1 MQTTLMIY
9 DGTAPADSDVPR
21 TGGVP
26 LAPAGF
32 TWPMCGDY
40 CGGPLQFFAHLPVE
54 DGVLSVFVCQNNPG
68 ACEFWDATSGAN
80 RVYLFPREE
89 LRPVDVPATGVTLL
103 PITSAIRTHVV
114 ALDPEE
120 SDDFDD
126 HDDPGDPGELVP
138 DAYDLARSGWKREP
152 EEAFGKQREVLG
164 SLGGSPSYLEDDR
177 LPSCPSCTGTTEF
190 AAHLEEG
197 ISTRTSMN
205 LGGQLGYVF
214 VCRACREGAFLTD

>member
-1 MQTTLMIY
+1 MRTALMIY
-9 DGTAPADSDVPR
+9 DGTTPADSGVLR

-32 TWPMCGDY
+32 AWPLCG

-54 DGVLSVFVCQNNPG
+54 DGVLSVFLCQNDPG
-68 ACEFWDATSGAN
+68 ACEFWDASSSAN

-89 LRPVDVPATGVTLL
+89 LRPVAVPEAGLPLL
-103 PITSAIRTHVV
+103 PATSAIRTHVV
-114 ALDPEE
+114 TVDPEDACE
-120 SDDFDD
+120 E
-126 HDDPGDPGELVP
+126 GIEP

-152 EEAFGKQREVLG
+152 EERFGKQREVLG
-164 SLGGSPSYLEDDR
+164 SLGGSPSYLDDDR
-177 LPSCPSCTGTTEF
+177 LPVCPSCTGTMEF

-197 ISTRTSMN
+197 ITRETAMN

-214 VCRACREGAFLTD
+214 VCRPCREGAFLTD

>member
-1 MQTTLMIY
+1 MIY
-9 DGTAPADSDVPR
+9 DGSAPADSDAPR

-32 TWPMCGDY
+32 AWPLCG

-54 DGVLSVFVCQNNPG
+54 DGVLSVFLCQNDPG
-68 ACEFWDATSGAN
+68 ACEFWNASSSAN

-89 LRPVDVPATGVTLL
+89 LLPIAVPEAGVTLL
-103 PITSAIRTHVV
+103 PATSAIRTHVV
-114 ALDPEE
+114 TIDPKDACDEE
-120 SDDFDD
+120 
-126 HDDPGDPGELVP
+126 GIEP

-152 EEAFGKQREVLG
+152 EERFGKQREVLG

-177 LPSCPSCTGTTEF
+177 LPVCPSCTGTMEF

-197 ISTRTSMN
+197 ISRETAMN

-214 VCRACREGAFLTD
+214 VCRPCREGSFLTD

>member
-9 DGTAPADSDVPR
+9 DGSAPADSDVPR

-32 TWPMCGDY
+32 AWPLCG

-54 DGVLSVFVCQNNPG
+54 DGVLSVFLCQNDPG
-68 ACEFWDATSGAN
+68 ACEFWDASSSAN

-89 LRPVDVPATGVTLL
+89 LRPVAVPEAGLTLL
-103 PITSAIRTHVV
+103 PATSAIRTHVV
-114 ALDPEE
+114 TIDPEDACDE
-120 SDDFDD
+120 E
-126 HDDPGDPGELVP
+126 GIEP
-138 DAYDLARSGWKREP
+138 DAYDLARSGWKWEP
-152 EEAFGKQREVLG
+152 EERFGKQREVLG

-177 LPSCPSCTGTTEF
+177 LPMCPSCTGTMEF

-197 ISTRTSMN
+197 TTWETAMN

-214 VCRACREGAFLTD
+214 VCRPCREGAFLTG

>member
-32 TWPMCGDY
+32 TWPMCGSC
-40 CGGPLQFFAHLPVE
+40 CGRPLQFFAHLHVE
-54 DGVLSVFVCQNNPG
+54 YGVLSVFVCQNDPG
-68 ACEFWDATSGAN
+68 ACEFWDAASGAN
-80 RVYLFPREE
+80 RVYLFPREG
-89 LRPVDVPATGVTLL
+89 LRPVVVPEMGVTLL
-103 PITSAIRTHVV
+103 PATSAIRTHVV
-114 ALDPEE
+114 TLDPEE
-120 SDDFDD
+120 DD
-126 HDDPGDPGELVP
+126 HDELAPDP
-138 DAYDLARSGWKREP
+138 YDLARSGWKREP
-152 EEAFGKQREVLG
+152 EERFGKQREVLG

-177 LPSCPSCTGTTEF
+177 LPSCPSCTGATEF

-197 ISTRTSMN
+197 ISTQTAMN

-214 VCRACREGAFLTD
+214 VCRACRTGAFLTD

>member
-32 TWPMCGDY
+32 TWPMCGSC
-40 CGGPLQFFAHLPVE
+40 CGGPLQFFAHLPFE
-54 DGVLSVFVCQNNPG
+54 DGVLSVFVCQNDPG

-80 RVYLFPREE
+80 RVYLFPREG
-89 LRPVDVPATGVTLL
+89 LQPVAVPETGVTLL
-103 PITSAIRTHVV
+103 PATSAIRNHVV
-114 ALDPEE
+114 TLDPEE
-120 SDDFDD
+120 NDDR
-126 HDDPGDPGELVP
+126 LTP

-152 EEAFGKQREVLG
+152 GERFGKQREVLG
-164 SLGGSPSYLEDDR
+164 SLGGSASYLEDDR
-177 LPSCPSCTGTTEF
+177 LPACPSCTGPMEF

-197 ISTRTSMN
+197 ISAQTAMN

-214 VCRACREGAFLTD
+214 ICRACREGAFLTD

>member
-32 TWPMCGDY
+32 EWPMCDSC

-54 DGVLSVFVCQNNPG
+54 DGVLSVFVCQNEPG
-68 ACEFWDATSGAN
+68 ACEFWDATAGAN
-80 RVYLFPREE
+80 RVCLFFREG
-89 LRPVDVPATGVTLL
+89 LRPVAVPETGVTLL
-103 PITSAIRTHVV
+103 PATSAIRTHVV
-114 ALDPEE
+114 TLDPEVN
-120 SDDFDD
+120 DD
-126 HDDPGDPGELVP
+126 HAEVAP
-138 DAYDLARSGWKREP
+138 DAYDLARSGWKRGP
-152 EEAFGKQREVLG
+152 EETFGKQREVLG

-177 LPSCPSCTGTTEF
+177 LPTCPSCTGAMEF

-197 ISTRTSMN
+197 ISARTAMN

-214 VCRACREGAFLTD
+214 ICRACREGAFLTD

>member
-9 DGTAPADSDVPR
+9 DGLTSADSDAPR

-32 TWPMCGDY
+32 TWPLCGSC
-40 CGGPLQFFAHLPVE
+40 CGEPLQFFAHLPVE
-54 DGVLSVFVCQNNPG
+54 YGVLSVFVCQNDPG
-68 ACEFWDATSGAN
+68 ACESWDAESGAN

-89 LRPVDVPATGVTLL
+89 LQPVAVPETGVTLL
-103 PITSAIRTHVV
+103 PATSAIRTHVV

-120 SDDFDD
+120 IDDDD
-126 HDDPGDPGELVP
+126 ELAPDP
-138 DAYDLARSGWKREP
+138 YDLARSGWKRGPDEP
-152 EEAFGKQREVLG
+152 FGRQREVLG

-177 LPSCPSCTGTTEF
+177 LPACPSCTGTMDF

-197 ISTRTSMN
+197 ISVQTAMN

>member
-9 DGTAPADSDVPR
+9 DGTAPADSDVLR

-32 TWPMCGDY
+32 AWPMCGSG

-54 DGVLSVFVCQNNPG
+54 YGVLSVFVCQNDPG
-68 ACEFWDATSGAN
+68 ACESWDATAGAN
-80 RVYLFPREE
+80 RVHLFPREQ
-89 LRPVDVPATGVTLL
+89 LQPVAVPETGVTLL
-103 PITSAIRTHVV
+103 PASSAIRTHVV
-114 ALDPEE
+114 TLDLEGN
-120 SDDFDD
+120 DD
-126 HDDPGDPGELVP
+126 HDELAP

-152 EEAFGKQREVLG
+152 EERFGKQREVLG

-177 LPSCPSCTGTTEF
+177 VPTCPSCAGATEF

-197 ISTRTSMN
+197 ISAQTAMN

>member
-1 MQTTLMIY
+1 MQTALMIY
-9 DGTAPADSDVPR
+9 DGSTPADSDVPR

-32 TWPMCGDY
+32 AWPLCG

-54 DGVLSVFVCQNNPG
+54 DGVLSVFLCQNDPG
-68 ACEFWDATSGAN
+68 ACEFWDASSSAN

-89 LRPVDVPATGVTLL
+89 LRPVAVPEAGLTLL
-103 PITSAIRTHVV
+103 PATSAIRTHVV
-114 ALDPEE
+114 TIDPEDACDE
-120 SDDFDD
+120 E
-126 HDDPGDPGELVP
+126 GIEP

-152 EEAFGKQREVLG
+152 EERFGKQREVLG

-177 LPSCPSCTGTTEF
+177 LPVCPFCTGTMEF

-197 ISTRTSMN
+197 ITRETAMN

-214 VCRACREGAFLTD
+214 VCRPCREGAFLTG

>member
-1 MQTTLMIY
+1 MQTALMIY
-9 DGTAPADSDVPR
+9 DGSAPADSDVPR

-32 TWPMCGDY
+32 AWPLCG

-54 DGVLSVFVCQNNPG
+54 DGVLSVFLCQSDPG
-68 ACEFWDATSGAN
+68 ACEFWDASSSAN

-89 LRPVDVPATGVTLL
+89 LRPVAVPEAGLTLL
-103 PITSAIRTHVV
+103 PATSAIRTHVV
-114 ALDPEE
+114 TIDPEDACDE
-120 SDDFDD
+120 E
-126 HDDPGDPGELVP
+126 GIEP
-138 DAYDLARSGWKREP
+138 DTYDLARSGWKREP
-152 EEAFGKQREVLG
+152 EERFGKQREVLG

-177 LPSCPSCTGTTEF
+177 LPVCPSCSSTMEF

-197 ISTRTSMN
+197 ITREAAMN

-214 VCRACREGAFLTD
+214 VCRPCREGAFLTD

>member
-9 DGTAPADSDVPR
+9 DGTTPADSDVPR

-26 LAPAGF
+26 LAPADF
-32 TWPMCGDY
+32 TWPLCGDT

-54 DGVLSVFVCQNNPG
+54 YGVLSVFVCQNDPG
-68 ACEFWDATSGAN
+68 ACESWDATSGAN
-80 RVYLFPREE
+80 RVYLFPRYG
-89 LRPVDVPATGVTLL
+89 LQPVAVPEMGLTLL
-103 PITSAIRTHVV
+103 PATSAIRTHVV
-114 ALDPEE
+114 TLDPEE
-120 SDDFDD
+120 SDD
-126 HDDPGDPGELVP
+126 HEQLAP

-152 EEAFGKQREVLG
+152 EERFGKQREVLG

-177 LPSCPSCTGTTEF
+177 LPTCPSCNGTTEF

-197 ISTRTSMN
+197 ESAQRAMN

-214 VCRACREGAFLTD
+214 VCRACCEGAFLTD

>member
-32 TWPMCGDY
+32 TWPMCG

-54 DGVLSVFVCQNNPG
+54 DGVLSVFVCQNDPG
-68 ACEFWDATSGAN
+68 ACEFWDATSSAN
-80 RVYLFPREE
+80 RVHLFPREE
-89 LRPVDVPATGVTLL
+89 LQPVAVPETGVTLL
-103 PITSAIRTHVV
+103 PVTSAIRNHVV
-114 ALDPEE
+114 TLDPEE
-120 SDDFDD
+120 VDD
-126 HDDPGDPGELVP
+126 HDDDDDDDDLAPDP
-138 DAYDLARSGWKREP
+138 YDLARSGWKREP
-152 EEAFGKQREVLG
+152 EERFGKQREVLG

-177 LPSCPSCTGTTEF
+177 VPACRSCTRSMEF

-197 ISTRTSMN
+197 ISARTAMN

>member
-1 MQTTLMIY
+1 MQTALMIY
-9 DGTAPADSDVPR
+9 DGSTPADSDVPR

-32 TWPMCGDY
+32 AWPLCG

-54 DGVLSVFVCQNNPG
+54 DGVLSVFLCQNDPG
-68 ACEFWDATSGAN
+68 ACEFWDASSSAN

-89 LRPVDVPATGVTLL
+89 LRPVAAPEAGLTLL
-103 PITSAIRTHVV
+103 PATSAIRTHVV
-114 ALDPEE
+114 TIDPEDACDE
-120 SDDFDD
+120 E
-126 HDDPGDPGELVP
+126 GIEP

-152 EEAFGKQREVLG
+152 EERFGKQREVLG

-177 LPSCPSCTGTTEF
+177 LPVCPSCTGTMEF

-197 ISTRTSMN
+197 ITRETAMN

-214 VCRACREGAFLTD
+214 VCRPCREGAFLTG

>member
-1 MQTTLMIY
+1 MQTNLMIY
-9 DGTAPADSDVPR
+9 DGPAPADSDAPR

-32 TWPMCGDY
+32 VWPVCG

-54 DGVLSVFVCQNNPG
+54 DGVLSVFLCQNDPG
-68 ACEFWDATSGAN
+68 ACEFWDARSSAN
-80 RVYLFPREE
+80 RVHLFPREG
-89 LRPVDVPATGVTLL
+89 LRPVAVPESGPALL
-103 PITSAIRTHVV
+103 PVASAIRVHGV
-114 ALDPEE
+114 AFDPEE
-120 SDDFDD
+120 ADEGADEEE
-126 HDDPGDPGELVP
+126 GEP
-138 DAYDLARSGWKREP
+138 DAYDIARQGWRREP
-152 EEAFGKQREVLG
+152 GERFGKQREVLG

-177 LPSCPSCTGTTEF
+177 LPACPSCAGTMEF

-197 ISTRTSMN
+197 MTRETAMN

>member
-9 DGTAPADSDVPR
+9 DGAAPADSDVPR

-32 TWPMCGDY
+32 TWPMCGDC

-54 DGVLSVFVCQNNPG
+54 DGVLSVFVCQNDPG

-80 RVYLFPREE
+80 RVYLFPREA
-89 LRPVDVPATGVTLL
+89 LRPVAVPGTGVTLL
-103 PITSAIRTHVV
+103 PATSAIRTHVV
-114 ALDPEE
+114 TLDHEDACDFEE
-120 SDDFDD
+120 
-126 HDDPGDPGELVP
+126 GIEP

-152 EEAFGKQREVLG
+152 EERFGKQREVLG

-177 LPSCPSCTGTTEF
+177 LPACPSCTGTMEF

-197 ISTRTSMN
+197 ISTQTAMN

-214 VCRACREGAFLTD
+214 VCSVCREGAFLTD

>member
-32 TWPMCGDY
+32 TWPLCGSG

-54 DGVLSVFVCQNNPG
+54 DGVLSVFVCQNDPG

-89 LRPVDVPATGVTLL
+89 LQPVAVPETGVTVL
-103 PITSAIRTHVV
+103 PATSAIRTHLVT
-114 ALDPEE
+114 LDPEE
-120 SDDFDD
+120 DDD
-126 HDDPGDPGELVP
+126 HDHDELEP

-152 EEAFGKQREVLG
+152 EERFGKQREVLG

-177 LPSCPSCTGTTEF
+177 LPACPSCAGTTEF

-197 ISTRTSMN
+197 ISSQTAMN

>member
-1 MQTTLMIY
+1 MQSTLMIY
-9 DGTAPADSDVPR
+9 DGTVPADSGVLR

-32 TWPMCGDY
+32 SWPICGSF

-54 DGVLSVFVCQNNPG
+54 YGVLSVFVCQNDPG
-68 ACEFWDATSGAN
+68 ACEFWDATSGGN
-80 RVYLFPREE
+80 RVHLFPREE
-89 LRPVDVPATGVTLL
+89 LRPVEVPATGVTLL
-103 PITSAIRTHVV
+103 PAASAIRTHVV
-114 ALDPEE
+114 TLDPAEDGE
-120 SDDFDD
+120 DGDDD
-126 HDDPGDPGELVP
+126 EVAP

-152 EEAFGKQREVLG
+152 EERFGRQREVLG

-177 LPSCPSCTGTTEF
+177 LPACPSCTGTMEF

-197 ISTRTSMN
+197 ISAQTAMN

-214 VCRACREGAFLTD
+214 VCRDCREGAFLTN

>member
-1 MQTTLMIY
+1 MQTALMIY
-9 DGTAPADSDVPR
+9 DGSTPADSDVPR

-32 TWPMCGDY
+32 AWPLCG

-54 DGVLSVFVCQNNPG
+54 DGVLSVFLCQNDPG
-68 ACEFWDATSGAN
+68 ACEFWDASSSAN

-89 LRPVDVPATGVTLL
+89 LRPVAVPEAGLTLL
-103 PITSAIRTHVV
+103 PATSAIRTHVV
-114 ALDPEE
+114 TIDPEDACDE
-120 SDDFDD
+120 E
-126 HDDPGDPGELVP
+126 GIEP

-152 EEAFGKQREVLG
+152 EERFGKQREVLG

-177 LPSCPSCTGTTEF
+177 LPVCPSCTGTMEF

-197 ISTRTSMN
+197 ISRETAMN

-214 VCRACREGAFLTD
+214 VCRRCREGAFLTD

>member
-1 MQTTLMIY
+1 MQIALMIY
-9 DGTAPADSDVPR
+9 DGSAPADSDVPR

-32 TWPMCGDY
+32 AWPLCG

-54 DGVLSVFVCQNNPG
+54 DGVLSVFLCQNDPG
-68 ACEFWDATSGAN
+68 ACEFWDASSSAN

-89 LRPVDVPATGVTLL
+89 LRPVAVPEAGLTLL
-103 PITSAIRTHVV
+103 PATSAIRTHVV
-114 ALDPEE
+114 TIDPEDACDE
-120 SDDFDD
+120 E
-126 HDDPGDPGELVP
+126 GIEP
-138 DAYDLARSGWKREP
+138 DAYDLARSGWKWEP
-152 EEAFGKQREVLG
+152 EERFGKQREVLG

-177 LPSCPSCTGTTEF
+177 LPVCPSCTGTMEF

-197 ISTRTSMN
+197 IARETSMN

-214 VCRACREGAFLTD
+214 VCRPCREGAFLTD